1 MSKGSPKRERSWL
14 SPLRVRNDSLMGSG
28 SYHIEGIDTRKI
40 ASHGY
45 PKEMN
50 INMIT
55 AMGYKKKISSAHR
68 KN

>member
-1 MSKGSPKRERSWL
+1 
-14 SPLRVRNDSLMGSG
+14 MGSG

-50 INMIT
+50 IKMIT
-55 AMGYKKKISSAHR
+55 ALGSKKKINSAHR
-68 KN
+68 RN

>member
-1 MSKGSPKRERSWL
+1 
-14 SPLRVRNDSLMGSG
+14 MGSG

-45 PKEMN
+45 PKELN

-55 AMGYKKKISSAHR
+55 TMGYKKKISSAHR